1 MGKRGPKPRRR
12 EVVWSPELAYAV
24 GLIATDGNLSP
35 DGRHLSLTSKD
46 VPQLKTFL
54 KCVGRSDV
62 KIAEKSGFYRARITH
77 AQFSDVVLY
86 DFLLSIGL
94 MPNKTKILGS
104 IAVPDEYFFDFLRG
118 HHDGDGSFYSY
129 YDPRWRSSFMFYLT
143 FISASPPHVCWIREN
158 LERLLGVHG
167 HITTSERSC
176 VVQLKYAKREALIVL
191 KRMYPRPGVPCLARK
206 RLKIQKALR
215 IVGESLPKGK

>member
-129 YDPRWRSSFMFYLT
+129 FDPRWKSSFMYYLV
-143 FISASPPHVCWIREN
+143 FVSSSRAHIDWIRN
-158 LERLLGVHG
+158 RLKVFLGVWG
-167 HITTSERSC
+167 HLTKDHRTA
-176 VVQLKYAKREALIVL
+176 VH
-191 KRMYPRPGVPCLARK
+191 
-206 RLKIQKALR
+206 
-215 IVGESLPKGK
+215 